1 MTKYTIVPSASRVSI
16 EARSS
21 LHPIRSDTEGLEGW
35 FEADVLGGGRLNPAT
50 RPSGHLE
57 LPVDNLSSGNP
68 LYDREMRRR
77 VDARRYPTVAG
88 DLTEMKATEED
99 GRYQVSGEVTF
110 KGTSNTY
117 ADEMLVSFPENGVVH
132 LEGSHV
138 FDIQDFGMQPP
149 KILSFRVYP
158 DVRVTVA
165 IVARSDGGAG

>member
-1 MTKYTIVPSASRVSI
+1 MTKYTILPSASRVSI

-21 LHPIRSDTEGLEGW
+21 LHPIHSETEGLEGW
-35 FEADVLGGGRLNPAT
+35 FEADVLGGDRLNPAT

-77 VDARRYPTVAG
+77 VEARRHPTVGG
-88 DLTEMKATEED
+88 DLTEMKPTEEH

-110 KGTSNTY
+110 KGTTNAYT
-117 ADEMLVSFPENGVVH
+117 DEMRVSFPENDVVH

-138 FDIQDFGMQPP
+138 FDIRDFGMQPP
-149 KILSFRVYP
+149 KILSLRVYP

-165 IVARSDGGAG
+165 IVARSDRSA

>member
-1 MTKYTIVPSASRVSI
+1 MTRYTIVPTESRVSI

-21 LHPIRSDTEGLEGW
+21 LHPIHSETDGLEGW

-77 VDARRYPTVAG
+77 VDARRHPTVAG
-88 DLTEMKATEED
+88 DLTEMKATDED
-99 GRYQVSGEVTF
+99 HRYQVSGDVTF
-110 KGTSNTY
+110 RGTTNSY
-117 ADEMLVSFPENGVVH
+117 VDEMRVSFPEDGVVH

-138 FDIQDFGMQPP
+138 FDIRDFGMQPP

-158 DVRVTVA
+158 DVTVTVA
-165 IVARSDGGAG
+165 VVGRSEGSA